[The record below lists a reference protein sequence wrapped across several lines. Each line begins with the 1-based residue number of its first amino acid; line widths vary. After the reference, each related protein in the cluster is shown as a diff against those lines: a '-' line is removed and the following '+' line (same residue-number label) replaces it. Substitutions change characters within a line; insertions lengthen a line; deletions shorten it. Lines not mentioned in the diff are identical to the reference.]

1 MTTYEVTSLCSL
13 SDLSS
18 SISSCSSSRTF
29 VEAVALG
36 VSMACRRNS
45 TAHAT
50 VTRKF
55 PLTPLG
61 CVSLH
66 HSCCASTVNAYNKPK
81 TCLNLDCCYETLAEV
96 EIRGKRN
103 SISCSI
109 AYVATCNRLP
119 SNAVYAYSCR
129 FVAAAVHTVHY
140 WSLCIASM
148 FPSSSHPSRNTPRP
162 ATTALVAWGEPQPAR
177 HWSKC
182 RTEQRKTGR

>member
-1 MTTYEVTSLCSL
+1 MTTYQVTSLCSL

-18 SISSCSSSRTF
+18 SISSSSCSWTCAE
-29 VEAVALG
+29 VVALG

-66 HSCCASTVNAYNKPK
+66 HSCCASTVNAHNKPQ

-96 EIRGKRN
+96 KTRAKRN

-109 AYVATCNRLP
+109 AYVATCNRLS
-119 SNAVYAYSCR
+119 SNAIYAYSCR
-129 FVAAAVHTVHY
+129 FVATAMHTVNY
-140 WSLCIASM
+140 
-148 FPSSSHPSRNTPRP
+148 
-162 ATTALVAWGEPQPAR
+162 
-177 HWSKC
+177 
-182 RTEQRKTGR
+182 